1 MKNIYLESGYLNA
14 RAVLDF
20 NTTFNFIVGARGV
33 GKTYGFL
40 STALE
45 DDHTFIL
52 MRRTQTQLD
61 IINRE
66 EFSPFKVI
74 ERDFGIEVQHK
85 SIGKYSTAYLVDDK
99 IIGYS
104 CALSTISNMRGFD
117 ASDVDI
123 LLYDEFIP
131 EKHERPIKNEGAA
144 FLNAYETI
152 NRNRELNGA
161 DPVKVVCMANA
172 FDIANPI
179 FLELGLVGIAEKMK
193 LKDQEIYINR
203 QRDISILLPKSE
215 KITGRKKKTA
225 LYKLSEGSEYGN
237 MALNNDFIYNP
248 TDNIKPQNLTEYKP
262 IVTVGEITIYKHKS
276 KRLYYVSEHKT
287 GTPAEFKTDEI
298 SLKRY
303 ITAYGYTF
311 NRQYMA
317 NNFLFENILT
327 KSLFELY
334 TI

>member
-1 MKNIYLESGYLNA
+1 MKNIYLKSGYLNA

-45 DDHTFIL
+45 DEHTFIL

-74 ERDFGIEVQHK
+74 ERDYGIEVKHK

-152 NRNRELNGA
+152 NRNRELDGA
-161 DPVKVVCMANA
+161 DPVKAVCMANA

-193 LKDQEIYINR
+193 QKEQEVYINR
-203 QRDISILLPKSE
+203 QRGISILLPHSDT
-215 KITGRKKKTA
+215 ITGKKRKTA
-225 LYKLSEGSEYGN
+225 LYKLAEGSEYGN

-248 TDNIKPQNLTEYKP
+248 TDNIKPQNLAEYKP
-262 IVTVGEITIYKHKS
+262 IVTVGEITVYKHKS

-287 GTPAEFKTDEI
+287 GTPVEFKTDEI